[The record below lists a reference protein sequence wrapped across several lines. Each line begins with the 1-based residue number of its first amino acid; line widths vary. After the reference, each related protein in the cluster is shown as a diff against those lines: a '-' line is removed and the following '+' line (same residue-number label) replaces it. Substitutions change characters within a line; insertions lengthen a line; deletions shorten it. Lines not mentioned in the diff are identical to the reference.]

1 MMMEMLLRGPFMIKM
16 EINLADKIL
25 IMNILLRVSKHMF
38 NLMNI
43 IISIILRIKE

>member
-1 MMMEMLLRGPFMIKM
+1 MIKM
-16 EINLADKIL
+16 EINLSDKIL